1 LDKLVATELA
11 IGKLVADMLAVGR
24 FTTELAADKPAAASM

>member
-24 FTTELAADKPAAASM
+24 FTTELVADKPAAASM